1 MTKQVR
7 EDDDGVLAA
16 EYVLGVLTQ
25 AERNAFAPRLPKDA
39 ALRVQVGYWE
49 QHFSAF
55 NEEYASANPPP
66 ALRSA
71 IQKRLF
77 GAEVKLPI
85 WQSLG
90 FWRSMSFA
98 SLAAL
103 ALVIAVPYALKPN
116 SVTTPHGTSIAEL
129 SGEAKAVKMDVSYD
143 SASSTLRYAVVNGK
157 AADGR
162 DFELWAIVG
171 KNAPVSLG
179 VIAAN
184 APGSINVPAQ
194 VAAQIA
200 DAVLAISDEPKGG
213 SPTGQPTGAVLST
226 GKLTRI

>member
-1 MTKQVR
+1 MTKQPR
-7 EDDDGVLAA
+7 DEDDGMLAA
-16 EYVLGVLTQ
+16 EYVLGVLTLV
-25 AERNAFAPRLPKDA
+25 ERNAFAAKLSKES
-39 ALRVQVGYWE
+39 ALRAQVGYWE

-71 IQKRLF
+71 IQKTLF
-77 GAEVKLPI
+77 GAEVKLPF

-90 FWRSMSFA
+90 FWRSFSFA

-116 SVTTPHGTSIAEL
+116 PVTTPQGTSIAEL
-129 SGEAKAVKMDVSYD
+129 SGETKAVKMDVSYD
-143 SASSTLRYAVVNGK
+143 SASSTLRYAVVEGK

-162 DFELWAIVG
+162 DFQLWAIVG

-179 VIAAN
+179 VVAAN
-184 APGSINVPAQ
+184 APGSIKVPAQ

>member
-1 MTKQVR
+1 MTKQAR
-7 EDDDGVLAA
+7 DDDDGVLAA

-25 AERNAFAPRLPKDA
+25 AERTAFSPRLPKDA
-39 ALRVQVGYWE
+39 ALRVQVRYWE

-55 NEEYASANPPP
+55 NDEYASANPPP

-71 IQKRLF
+71 IQKKLF
-77 GAEVKLPI
+77 GSEVKLPI

-90 FWRSMSFA
+90 FWRSISFA

-103 ALVIAVPYALKPN
+103 ALLIAVPYALKPN
-116 SVTTPHGTSIAEL
+116 PLTTPQGTAIAEL

-143 SASSTLRYAVVNGK
+143 SASSTLRYAVVDGK

-184 APGSINVPAQ
+184 APGSIKVPVQ
-194 VAAQIA
+194 VAAQMV

>member
-1 MTKQVR
+1 MTKQAR
-7 EDDDGVLAA
+7 DSDDEMFAA

-25 AERNAFAPRLPKDA
+25 VERIAFATRLPKDT
-39 ALRVQVGYWE
+39 ALRLQVRYWE

-71 IQKRLF
+71 IQKTLF
-77 GAEVKLPI
+77 GLEVRSPI

-90 FWRSMSFA
+90 FWRSFSFA

-116 SVTTPHGTSIAEL
+116 PPTAPQGTSIAEL
-129 SGEAKAVKMDVSYD
+129 SGEAKAVKMDVSFD
-143 SASSTLRYAVVNGK
+143 TASSTLRYAVVEGK

-162 DFELWAIVG
+162 DFQLWAIVG

-179 VIAAN
+179 VISAN
-184 APGSINVPAQ
+184 APGSIKVPAQ
-194 VAAQIA
+194 VAAQMV
-200 DAVLAISDEPKGG
+200 DAVLAISDEPTGG

-226 GKLTRI
+226 GKLTQI